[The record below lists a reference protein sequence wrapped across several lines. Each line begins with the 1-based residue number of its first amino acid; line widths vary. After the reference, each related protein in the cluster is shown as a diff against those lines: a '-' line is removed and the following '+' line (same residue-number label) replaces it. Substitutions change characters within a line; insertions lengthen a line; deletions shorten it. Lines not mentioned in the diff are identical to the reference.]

1 MIFGHLGI
9 AFLLKSKFYK
19 RSLILL
25 IILCYIPDI
34 IYYVISWL
42 LRYVSLPLYQFGLA
56 HWLLSLFSTDT
67 SWTNNL
73 IPVSHSVILYV
84 IFISVF
90 LIYLGFHNRVR
101 SGLVYSLAIV
111 SHLAVDIVF
120 LEDNIWWG
128 VSLLYPFDPNANS
141 WALIYSNSPYFWFIY
156 LIIFI
161 VGFFT
166 ILWAF
171 SKHEGRQEFEP

>member
-34 IYYVISWL
+34 IFYVISWM

-67 SWTNNL
+67 SWTKNL
-73 IPVSHSVILYV
+73 TPVSHSIILYV
-84 IFISVF
+84 IFISLF
-90 LIYLGFHNRVR
+90 LIYLLVHNRIK
-101 SGLVYSLAIV
+101 SGLIYGFAVF
-111 SHLAVDIVF
+111 SHLLLDILF
-120 LEDNIWWG
+120 LDHYWG
-128 VSLLYPFDPNANS
+128 DRGVYLLFPFDSASLPVLLTS
-141 WALIYSNSPYFWFIY
+141 DWLYFWFID
-156 LIIFI
+156 LGIFI
-161 VGFFT
+161 IGFFT

-171 SKHEGRQEFEP
+171 SKYEGRQELEP